1 MTTRAPAYTSSRPL
15 DAPPRMPSMASF
27 SAHGDSCVIMIDAST
42 AAYPASYALRCR
54 RMYSQNLRLS
64 MIGRSILRQK
74 GQRNCPGDY
83 TTFYA
88 PTPLGAVSG
97 LVPERFAADDF
108 SKMLSGAAAGRFAVI
123 PRAAVGRAETALHW
137 RDADVLRFDR
147 LRALADAA
155 GADWLLVGWISHLV
169 ISEGGSGT
177 TMPPDDGGPPMADAS
192 LVVQVFDAAQ
202 GRVVAETQR
211 STYDLGGG
219 RTILVERVLHHALES
234 ALLPIVSA
242 LTVP

>member
-1 MTTRAPAYTSSRPL
+1 MVPAMRWNGVIVTLALAVGGTLPGNAGAAPASRSVGVV
-15 DAPPRMPSMASF
+15 D
-27 SAHGDSCVIMIDAST
+27 
-42 AAYPASYALRCR
+42 
-54 RMYSQNLRLS
+54 
-64 MIGRSILRQK
+64 
-74 GQRNCPGDY
+74 
-83 TTFYA
+83 FYA
-88 PTPLGAVSG
+88 PTPLGAFSG